1 MADYLPD
8 MIAPPPQPEE
18 PAINDHIPDN
28 IDEAVKE
35 VEQAEQT
42 DDELLPE
49 EEEEEPI
56 QIVATKEKLDMDDV
70 FSTPKVKAVKRT
82 REEMLDEKRKI
93 RELVK
98 QQKIEEKEMLKQEK
112 ILERERK
119 KAEAKAARPKKK
131 LSPEHLAKLQAARAK
146 SVAEKRQHKSLEKDI
161 QPKKSSISQE
171 QLFTKDD
178 LIKSQYEAIQ
188 LYDQKRKKEKAEKKA
203 LQEEERKLALNTQT
217 IRRAVGQPDPNDIW
231 SHALN
236 GMFQ

>member
-1 MADYLPD
+1 M
-8 MIAPPPQPEE
+8 EE
-18 PAINDHIPDN
+18 
-28 IDEAVKE
+28 
-35 VEQAEQT
+35 

-49 EEEEEPI
+49 EDEEEPI

-146 SVAEKRQHKSLEKDI
+146 SVAEKRQQKSLEKDI
-161 QPKKSSISQE
+161 PKKSSISQE

-203 LQEEERKLALNTQT
+203 AQEEQRKLALNTQT

>member
-8 MIAPPPQPEE
+8 MIAPPPQPEA
-18 PAINDHIPDN
+18 PPMNDHIPDN

-35 VEQAEQT
+35 VEE
-42 DDELLPE
+42 DDELLPEE

-146 SVAEKRQHKSLEKDI
+146 SVAEKRQQKSLEKDI
-161 QPKKSSISQE
+161 PKKSQPAQE

-203 LQEEERKLALNTQT
+203 VQEEQRKLALNTQT

>member
-8 MIAPPPQPEE
+8 MIAPPPQPEA
-18 PAINDHIPDN
+18 PPMNDHIPDN
-28 IDEAVKE
+28 IDEAIRE
-35 VEQAEQT
+35 EPQSE

-49 EEEEEPI
+49 DEEEEPI
-56 QIVATKEKLDMDDV
+56 QIVPTKEKLDMDDV

-98 QQKIEEKEMLKQEK
+98 QQKIEEKERLKQEK

-146 SVAEKRQHKSLEKDI
+146 SVAEKRKQKSLEKDI
-161 QPKKSSISQE
+161 QPKKSPPAQE

-203 LQEEERKLALNTQT
+203 AQEEQRKLALNTQT

>member
-35 VEQAEQT
+35 VEQGE

-171 QLFTKDD
+171 QLFTKDEMEV
-178 LIKSQYEAIQ
+178 LVS
-188 LYDQKRKKEKAEKKA
+188 
-203 LQEEERKLALNTQT
+203 N
-217 IRRAVGQPDPNDIW
+217 
-231 SHALN
+231 
-236 GMFQ
+236 

>member
-8 MIAPPPQPEE
+8 MIAPPPQPEQ
-18 PAINDHIPDN
+18 NDHIPDN
-28 IDEAVKE
+28 IDEAVRE
-35 VEQAEQT
+35 AEE

-49 EEEEEPI
+49 EEEEEEPI
-56 QIVATKEKLDMDDV
+56 QIVPTKEKLDMDDV

-146 SVAEKRQHKSLEKDI
+146 SVAEKRQQKSLEKDI
-161 QPKKSSISQE
+161 QPKKSAPTQE

-203 LQEEERKLALNTQT
+203 IQEEQRKLALNTQT